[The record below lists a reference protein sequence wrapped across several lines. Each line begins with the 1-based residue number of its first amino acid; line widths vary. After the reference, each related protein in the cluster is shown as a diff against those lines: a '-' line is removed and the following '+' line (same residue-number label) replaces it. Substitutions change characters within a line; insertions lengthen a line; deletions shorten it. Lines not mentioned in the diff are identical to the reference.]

1 MLTSEKFRI
10 FKDQSFRSIVTMG
23 GNFVIVAILLI
34 FLYLMYVVAPMFE
47 SAEAESVATYDMP
60 GDGKTLALALEE
72 QNEIAMR
79 FTDTAEAIFFRAGS
93 GELVNRFPLAL
104 PPKTS
109 ISSFQME
116 STNSPVAAYA
126 TDQGQI
132 LLASHQYRVTYP
144 NDKRLITP
152 FIDYPL
158 GQKALQIDPK
168 QQAIS
173 QFAFKLGEEAH
184 SFVALTADGRL
195 IMTRFSAEGSALD
208 EDEAE
213 WVPVTID
220 LPLPGISIDFI
231 LMDDEQRVLYLASRD
246 GEMVQYD
253 ISDQDEVSIE
263 QRSHI
268 VKPERTL
275 EKLAWLTGTISL
287 LVVDSQ
293 GVISQWFPVRDE
305 GNHPIPT
312 FIREFDGGGDV
323 TAIAVEGSRKGFS
336 VATEQG
342 QLGIFHTTANQQ
354 VLEQTA
360 GITAP
365 EHLVFSPRAN
375 ALLIESDDGQL
386 HFWKVINE
394 YPEVSWSSLWG
405 KVWYESYQE
414 PEYIWQ
420 SSSSSNDF
428 EPKMSLIPISF
439 GTIKA
444 AFYAMLFAVP
454 LAVLGAMFTAY
465 FMAPRM
471 RRVVK
476 PSIETMEALP
486 TVILGFLAGLWLAP
500 LIEENLPGIF
510 SLLVIM
516 PVAVLLA
523 SWSWTRLPGSVRH
536 KVPDGWEAM
545 LLLPLVIVV
554 VYASLGLSPVLES
567 QFFDGNMRGWLT
579 NEAGISFD
587 QRNSIVVGLAMGFAV
602 IPTIFSIAEDA
613 IYSVPKSLTHS
624 SLALGATPW
633 QTMWRVVLLT
643 ASPGIF
649 SAIMIGFGRAVGET
663 MIVLMATG
671 NTPIMDFN
679 IFEGMRTLS
688 ANIAVEVPESEVGST
703 HYRVLFLAALVLFSF
718 TFFFNTI
725 AELVRQRLRR
735 KYSSL

>member
-275 EKLAWLTGTISL
+275 EKLVWLTGTISL

-510 SLLVIM
+510 SLLLIM

>member
-1 MLTSEKFRI
+1 MLTSQSFRV
-10 FKDQSFRSIVTMG
+10 FKDQSFRAIVTMG

-34 FLYLMYVVAPMFE
+34 FIYLMYVVAPMFE
-47 SAEAESVATYDMP
+47 SAEAESVATYALP
-60 GDGKTLALALEE
+60 GSGKTLSLAMEE
-72 QNEIAMR
+72 QNEVAMR
-79 FTDTAEAIFFRAGS
+79 FTDAAEAIFFKADS
-93 GELVNRFPLAL
+93 GDIINRFALAL
-104 PPKTS
+104 PADSSITS
-109 ISSFQME
+109 FYMAGSNSS
-116 STNSPVAAYA
+116 TAAYA
-126 TDQGQI
+126 TDKGQV
-132 LLASHQYRVTYP
+132 LLASHQYRISYP

-152 FIDYPL
+152 VIEYPL
-158 GQKALQIDPK
+158 GEQALQIDPEK
-168 QQAIS
+168 QAIV
-173 QFAFKLGEEAH
+173 QFVFQLGEEGH
-184 SFVALTADGRL
+184 SFVARTVDGRL
-195 IMTRFSAEGSALD
+195 LLTRFSKEGSALD

-213 WVPVTID
+213 LVANTVE
-220 LPLPGISIDFI
+220 LPSPGINVDFMLIDE
-231 LMDDEQRVLYLASRD
+231 DQRVLYLASRK

-253 ISDQDEVSIE
+253 INDQEDIVVQ

-268 VKPERTL
+268 VKADRQL
-275 EKLAWLTGTISL
+275 EKLSWLTGTISL
-287 LVVDSQ
+287 LVVDSE
-293 GVISQWFPVRDE
+293 GDTSQWFPVRDE
-305 GNHPIPT
+305 GSFPIPT
-312 FIREFDGGGDV
+312 FIRDFESKDKV
-323 TAIAVEGSRKGFS
+323 TAIAVENSRKGFA

-342 QLGIFHTTANQQ
+342 NVEIFHTTANQQ
-354 VLEQTA
+354 VLDKSSGTKN
-360 GITAP
+360 ITQ
-365 EHLVFSPRAN
+365 LVFSPRSN
-375 ALLIESDDGQL
+375 ALLFESDSGKM
-386 HFWKVINE
+386 HFWTVMNE

-405 KVWYESYQE
+405 KVWYESYQK

-428 EPKMSLIPISF
+428 EPKMSLVPISF

-444 AFYAMLFAVP
+444 AFYAMMIAVP

-471 RRVVK
+471 RRIVK

-500 LIEENLPGIF
+500 LIETNLPGIF
-510 SLLVIM
+510 SLLFVM
-516 PVAVLLA
+516 PIAVLIA
-523 SWSWTRLPGSVRH
+523 AWSWTRLPSNIRH
-536 KVPDGWEAM
+536 KIPDGWEAF
-545 LLLPLVIVV
+545 LLLPLVIIVL
-554 VYASLGLSPVLES
+554 YTSLELSPFLEH
-567 QFFDGNMRGWLT
+567 QFFGGDMRGWLT
-579 NEAGISFD
+579 NEMGVSFD

>member
-1 MLTSEKFRI
+1 MSSSQKFRI
-10 FKDQSFRSIVTMG
+10 VKDRSFSAIMTMG

-47 SAEAESVATYDMP
+47 SAEAESVASYALP
-60 GDGKTLALALEE
+60 GAGETLALAVEE
-72 QNEIAMR
+72 QNEIGMR
-79 FTDTAEAIFFRAGS
+79 FTDTAEAIFFRTTDG
-93 GELVNRFPLAL
+93 GLVNRFQLAL
-104 PPKTS
+104 PPKS
-109 ISSFQME
+109 SVSSFYMAD
-116 STNSPVAAYA
+116 TNSSVAAYA
-126 TDQGQI
+126 TDHGQVV
-132 LLASHQYRVTYP
+132 LASHQYRVTYP
-144 NDKRLITP
+144 DDKRLITP

-158 GQKALQIDPK
+158 GQAALQIDPK

-173 QFAFKLGEEAH
+173 QFVFRLGEEAH
-184 SFVALTADGRL
+184 SFVARTADDRL
-195 IMTRFSAEGSALD
+195 ILTRLSKEGSALD

-213 WVPVTID
+213 LVANTVD
-220 LPLPGISIDFI
+220 LPLPGINIDFI
-231 LMDDEQRVLYLASRD
+231 LMDEEQRVLYIASRD

-253 ISDQDEVSIE
+253 ISDQNEISIE
-263 QRSHI
+263 QRTHI
-268 VKPERTL
+268 VKPDLKL
-275 EKLAWLTGTISL
+275 ENLSWLTGSISL
-287 LVVDSQ
+287 LVVDSA

-312 FIREFDGGGDV
+312 FIRGFDSSGTV
-323 TAIAVEGSRKGFS
+323 TAIAAESSRKGFA
-336 VATEQG
+336 VLTEQG
-342 QLGIFHTTANQQ
+342 KLEIFHTTANQQ
-354 VLEQTA
+354 VLEKA
-360 GITAP
+360 VDIKGL
-365 EHLVFSPRAN
+365 ERLVFSPRSN
-375 ALLIESDDGQL
+375 AVLLESTDDQL
-386 HFWKVINE
+386 HFWTVINE

-405 KVWYESYQE
+405 KVWYESYRE

-428 EPKMSLIPISF
+428 EPKMSLVPISF

-476 PSIETMEALP
+476 PSIETIEALP

-510 SLLVIM
+510 SLLLIM
-516 PVAVLLA
+516 PVAVLIT
-523 SWSWTRLPGSVRH
+523 SWAWTRLPNSVRH

-545 LLLPLVIVV
+545 LLLPLVILV
-554 VYASLGLSPVLES
+554 VYVSLGLSPFLETE
-567 QFFDGNMRGWLT
+567 FFSGDMRGWLT

>member
-1 MLTSEKFRI
+1 MLTSQKFRF
-10 FKDQSFRSIVTMG
+10 FKDQSFRALVTMG

-34 FLYLMYVVAPMFE
+34 FLYLMYVVTPMFE
-47 SAEAESVATYDMP
+47 SAEAESVATYSLP
-60 GDGKTLALALEE
+60 GSGKTLALAMEE

-79 FTDTAEAIFFRAGS
+79 FTDTAEAVFFS
-93 GELVNRFPLAL
+93 TTNGEVIHNFPLAL
-104 PPKTS
+104 PPKSTVA
-109 ISSFQME
+109 SFHMAG
-116 STNSPVAAYA
+116 TNSSVAAYA
-126 TDQGQI
+126 TDRGQV
-132 LLASHQYRVTYP
+132 LLASHQYKVTYP

-158 GQKALQIDPK
+158 GQSVLQIDPK
-168 QQAIS
+168 QQAIE
-173 QFAFKLGEEAH
+173 QFTFKLGEEKH
-184 SFVALTADGRL
+184 SFVARTADGRL
-195 IMTRFSAEGSALD
+195 ILTRFSLEGSALD

-213 WVPVTID
+213 WVAGTVD

-231 LMDDEQRVLYLASRD
+231 LMDEDQRVLYLASRD

-253 ISDQDEVSIE
+253 ISDQDAVTIQ
-263 QRSHI
+263 QRTRI
-268 VKPERTL
+268 VKADREL
-275 EKLAWLTGTISL
+275 EKLTWLTGTISL
-287 LVVDSQ
+287 LAVDSK
-293 GVISQWFPVRDE
+293 GTISQWFPVRDE

-312 FIREFDGGGDV
+312 FIREFDSHGDV
-323 TAIAVEGSRKGFS
+323 AAIAVENARKGFA
-336 VATEQG
+336 VVTEQG
-342 QLGIFHTTANQQ
+342 TVGIFHTTANQQ
-354 VLEQTA
+354 VLDKPVGVTGLER
-360 GITAP
+360 
-365 EHLVFSPRAN
+365 LVFSPRAN
-375 ALLIESDDGQL
+375 ALLLESGNGQL
-386 HFWKVINE
+386 HFWTVNNE
-394 YPEVSWSSLWG
+394 YPEISWSSLWG

-428 EPKMSLIPISF
+428 EPKMSLVPLSF

-500 LIEENLPGIF
+500 LIEENLPGVF
-510 SLLVIM
+510 SLLVVM
-516 PVAVLLA
+516 PIAVLLA
-523 SWSWTRLPGSVRH
+523 AWSWTRLPNSIRH
-536 KVPDGWEAM
+536 KVPDGWEAL
-545 LLLPLVIVV
+545 LLLPLVVFV
-554 VYASLGLSPVLES
+554 VYASMGLSPVLEAE
-567 QFFDGNMRGWLT
+567 FFSGDMRGWLT
-579 NEAGISFD
+579 NEMGISFD
-587 QRNSIVVGLAMGFAV
+587 QRNSMVVGIAMGFAV

-613 IYSVPKSLTHS
+613 VYSVPKSLTHS